1 MGKGNLE
8 LYVHIPFCMKKCNY
22 CDFLS
27 FPAEQK
33 TQEDYIKALLRE
45 IEFYGPRMRG
55 YEISTIYIGGGTPS
69 WLEEELIARIMEEIR
84 QQFEVHPDAEITIEC
99 NPGTITKSKLEMYQ
113 SVGINR
119 LSIGLQSTYDEE
131 LELLGRIHT
140 YDQFLRNYELAR
152 SVGYANINVDLI
164 SGLPY
169 QTADQYLNSLKR
181 IIRLKPEHISAY
193 SLIIEQGTPFY
204 ETYKFDEVLQKAGK
218 KPEMLPEED
227 ETYRMYKMTQYY
239 LAEAGYRQY
248 EISNFAKK
256 GYECAHNIG
265 YWTRQNYLGMGLG
278 AASLIENVRYSN
290 TRDLYEYIDL
300 SYAICER
307 ARRQLGIE
315 PEDRRYG
322 DPTEW
327 YGSSLHASADEI
339 SRKAQMEEFMFLG
352 LRMNEGVARADFQ
365 QAFSIPIDVKYR
377 EPIEELKQQGLLMAR
392 EGRIFLTD
400 QGMDLANYCMAKF
413 LLE

>member
-33 TQEDYIKALLRE
+33 TQADYIKALLRE

-55 YEISTIYIGGGTPS
+55 YGISTIYIGGGTPS
-69 WLEEELIARIMEEIR
+69 WLEEELIARIMEEIC
-84 QQFEVHPDAEITIEC
+84 QQFEVAPDAEITIEC
-99 NPGTITKSKLEMYQ
+99 NPGTITKSKIEMYQ

-169 QTADQYLNSLKR
+169 QTADKYLNSLKR

-307 ARRQLGIE
+307 ARRQFGIE